1 MDQAQMPGLLDE
13 ARREIDAVDAE
24 MAALF
29 CRRMDAVRKVAAYKQ
44 ANGLPVLDAAREE
57 AVVQKNLARLPDA
70 AYTAYYEDFI
80 RHTMGVSKAFQRA
93 ALGQSAVAYQG
104 VEGAFSHIAL
114 TRLFCHVR
122 ALSYPTWAEVFD
134 AVERGDAAYGVLPF
148 ENSHAGDV
156 SEVLDL
162 CYAHPQLSVCD
173 VYDLPVTQNLLGVPG
188 ARLSDV
194 KKAVSHPQALQQSA
208 RFLKSLGLETQAA
221 ANTAAAAKAVAEA
234 GDRSI
239 AAIASLE
246 TAALYGLAVLA
257 EDINTSETNTTR
269 FIVIGKTLPTA
280 GDRFSLLFTVDHRAG
295 QLARVIQT
303 AGAMGFNL
311 ECIKSRPMPHVRWE
325 YYFYVEV
332 VGDYCAER
340 SRELLRALDGVCRT
354 VRVLGVYTKRQSE
367 TKGDLA

>member
-1 MDQAQMPGLLDE
+1 MEQTQTPSLLDK
-13 ARREIDAVDAE
+13 ARREIDGIDAE

-29 CRRMDAVRKVAAYKQ
+29 CRRMDAVRSVAAYKQ

-70 AYTAYYEDFI
+70 ACAAYYEDFI
-80 RHTMGVSKAFQRA
+80 RHTMEVSKAFQRA

-114 TRLFCHVR
+114 MRLFRHVR

-134 AVERGDAAYGVLPF
+134 AVEAGDAAYGVLPF

-162 CYAHPQLSVCD
+162 CYAHPQLVVCD

-188 ARLSDV
+188 ARLSDIKTV
-194 KKAVSHPQALQQSA
+194 ISHPQALQQSA

-234 GDRSI
+234 GDKT
-239 AAIASLE
+239 AASVASLE

-257 EDINTSETNTTR
+257 ENINTSETNTTR

-311 ECIKSRPMPHVRWE
+311 ECIKSRPMPYVRWE
-325 YYFYVEV
+325 YYFYVEI
-332 VGDYCAER
+332 VGDYSAER
-340 SRELLRALDGVCRT
+340 SQELLRALGDVCRT
-354 VRVLGVYTKRQSE
+354 VRVLGVYEKKKE
-367 TKGDLA
+367 CLE